1 MITTL
6 TYQEAVE
13 KCPAIAATAPSSKCS
28 KKYAFIPTSE
38 IVKSALDNDWVIRDT
53 KQGRG
58 TFGIHSVTLIHK
70 SQLSAKIEEGF
81 PQINIINSHN
91 LSKRFTAAL
100 GYFRL
105 VCSNGL
111 IAPVGLFN
119 STTTLHRQKTGEED
133 LFTSIIPSLEQGFS
147 SYGIITAKVEQMKDR
162 NLSDREKTL
171 LARYANYIRF
181 RYRMLQPKK
190 FDPAAVLKPRRVVDN
205 GNDLWRT
212 FNTIQENISRGGNGI
227 GSGITQFQDDLRFNQ
242 EFWAGVD
249 KALVHQEEDLE
260 IELKKLFPK
269 TPRPRKQNLS

>member
-1 MITTL
+1 MIETL
-6 TYQEAVE
+6 SYQEAIE

-28 KKYAFIPTSE
+28 AKYAFIPTSE
-38 IVKSALDNDWVIRDT
+38 IVKRALDNDWVIRDT

-58 TFGIHSVTLIHK
+58 ALGIHNVTLVHK
-70 SQLSAKIEEGF
+70 SQLNAKIEEGF
-81 PQINIINSHN
+81 PQILIVNSHN
-91 LSKRFTAAL
+91 LSKRFTAVL

-111 IAPVGLFN
+111 IAPTGMMHQ
-119 STTTLHRQKTGEED
+119 TTTLHRQKVGEED
-133 LFTSIIPSLEQGFS
+133 LSSSIIPSLERAFNGYS
-147 SYGIITAKVEQMKDR
+147 IITDKIDQMKAR

-190 FDPAAVLKPRRVVDN
+190 FDPTAVLKPRREFDN

-212 FNTIQENISRGGNGI
+212 FNTIQENFTLGGHRI

-242 EFWAGVD
+242 EFWTGVD

-269 TPRPRKQNLS
+269 TSRPRKQNPS